1 MASPSDNGLS
11 RRDFLGNAFLA
22 GTAMAL
28 AGSIAWPDL
37 AAAQT
42 LVPGKEKLIIR
53 SLRFYDLE
61 TPASLL
67 DSWITPVNLFFVRN
81 HMSEPT
87 EFDEA
92 AYRLKV
98 SGEVEHALELSLA
111 DLKKMAP
118 ATVTNTL
125 ECAGNGR
132 AFYEPH
138 VPGVQWQRGAVGNAR
153 WSGPRM
159 KEVLEKAGVKSS
171 GKFVAFLGL
180 DEPPA
185 KVPKFVRG
193 VPLDKAMDADT
204 LLAMQM
210 NGAPLTKHHGYP
222 VRALSP
228 GWIGAASCKWLAE
241 IRVLDKEFE
250 GNFMKP
256 GYRMPNNPV
265 TRGGDIMGDTTPIT
279 SLNVKSIITRPA
291 EGTRGKAGRPVQL
304 AGVAWAGVA
313 DVTKVEVSSDDGQ
326 SWQPAQLGR
335 DQAKYAWRQWTYT
348 WKPAKAGEY
357 TLKVRASDNS
367 GRVQPDEPGW
377 NPSGYLWNGI
387 ERRKFN
393 VET

>member
-1 MASPSDNGLS
+1 MGKSLLTGAGLAIASGVS
-11 RRDFLGNAFLA
+11 
-22 GTAMAL
+22 
-28 AGSIAWPDL
+28 WPEFAD
-37 AAAQT
+37 AQA

-61 TPASLL
+61 TPVNLL

-87 EFDEA
+87 EFDAET
-92 AYRLKV
+92 YRLKI
-98 SGEVEHALELSLA
+98 SGEVEHPLELTLA
-111 DLKKMAP
+111 ELRKMTP

-153 WSGPRM
+153 WTGPRL
-159 KEVLEKAGVKSS
+159 KDLLDRAGVKST
-171 GKFVAFLGL
+171 GKFVAFFGL
-180 DEPPA
+180 DEPPE

-193 VPLDKAMDADT
+193 VPIGNAMDPDT
-204 LLAMQM
+204 LLATQM
-210 NGAPLTKHHGYP
+210 NGAALSKHHGYP
-222 VRALSP
+222 VRALAP
-228 GWIGAASCKWLAE
+228 GWIGAASCKWLAD
-241 IRVLDKEFE
+241 IRVLDKEYE

-265 TRGGDIMGDTTPIT
+265 TKGGDIIGDTTPIT
-279 SLNVKSIITRPA
+279 RLNVKSLITRPSD
-291 EGTRGKAGRPVQL
+291 GTKVKAGRPVQL
-304 AGVAWAGVA
+304 SGVAWAGDA
-313 DVTKVEVSSDDGQ
+313 DITKVDVSTDGGQ
-326 SWQPAQLGR
+326 SWQPAQLGK
-335 DQAKYAWRQWTYT
+335 DHEKYAWRLWQYA

-357 TLKVRASDNS
+357 MVMDRASDGT

-387 ERRKFN
+387 EKVKFH
-393 VET
+393 VEA